1 MYQQVQELL
10 GQGVLLAMSDEELGS
25 FHRSS
30 YVGSQYL
37 ILSAWGI
44 MSHLFLFERLI
55 FDWAYKYSQ
64 TSVAT
69 WHLLVGIGQICY
81 YFLANVK

>member
-1 MYQQVQELL
+1 ML

-25 FHRSS
+25 FHRSISVLVLVFIS
-30 YVGSQYL
+30 YQ
-37 ILSAWGI
+37 I

-55 FDWAYKYSQ
+55 FDWARYSQ

-81 YFLANVK
+81 YFLANDQNSRTHTYIS